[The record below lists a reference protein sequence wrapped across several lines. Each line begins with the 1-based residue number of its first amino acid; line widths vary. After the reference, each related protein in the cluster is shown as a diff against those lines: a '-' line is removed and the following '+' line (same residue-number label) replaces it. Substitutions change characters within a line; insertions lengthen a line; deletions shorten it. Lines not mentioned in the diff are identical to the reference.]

1 MRHQAGAVSVIAVGR
16 EGDRTGLTATAVCS
30 LSDTPPMLLVCVNRN
45 ASAHAPILSERAFS
59 VNVLDAGQ
67 DAIASTFSGRTDLAG
82 EARFVDDGWGTLQT
96 GAPILTSAL
105 AGIDCRLGGHYET
118 ETHSIFI
125 GHVVDAMT
133 RDDGDPLVYF
143 RSDYW
148 TLADR

>member
-1 MRHQAGAVSVIAVGR
+1 MIAVGQP
-16 EGDRTGLTATAVCS
+16 GARTGLTATAVCS

-45 ASAHAPILSERAFS
+45 ASAHGPILAERAFS
-59 VNVLDAGQ
+59 VNVLEAGQ
-67 DAIASTFSGRTDLAG
+67 DSVATTFSGRTELAG
-82 EARFVDDGWGTLQT
+82 EARFDDALWGTLQT

-118 ETHSIFI
+118 ETHSIFV

-143 RSDYW
+143 RSGYW
-148 TLADR
+148 TLGER